1 MFELLSFANF
11 VRCSTTRSP
20 SHFRHRVHLPP
31 PPSRAQTVAKLLKRH
46 PESLFEN
53 KRQFTTLHNV
63 LLNKSIKKKSDMAE
77 LVSVCL

>member
-20 SHFRHRVHLPP
+20 SHLRHRVHLPP
-31 PPSRAQTVAKLLKRH
+31 PPRAQTVAKLLKHH
-46 PESLFEN
+46 PESLFEK
-53 KRQFTTLHNV
+53 KRRFTTLHNV